1 MDPTWPA
8 AAGAVGAVGGCSV
21 TLFLALVLD
30 ALLGE
35 PKWLWSRMPHPAVLM
50 GNLIARTT
58 SMFNH
63 APHQKP
69 KGVILCIGLAG
80 LGGLA
85 GLVLAQ
91 LGPLAEILV
100 TAILVAQKSLMQHVQ
115 DVAQSL
121 RLSLA
126 AGRRSVAMIVGR
138 DTAQMDAPQ
147 VARGAIESA
156 AENFSDGIAAP
167 VFWFALA
174 GLPGVIIYKMINTAD
189 SMIGYKNETYR
200 DFGWACARLDDLL
213 NWAPARLSA
222 FGIWLITGCRTSWGT
237 IISEAKLHRSP
248 NAGWPEAAMAYA
260 LDISLSGPRSYEGK
274 FEKFPW
280 VNAAGRKNIGPVE
293 IEKSI
298 QTLWL
303 TWGAMTL
310 LVAGMTL
317 AFLL

>member
-1 MDPTWPA
+1 
-8 AAGAVGAVGGCSV
+8 
-21 TLFLALVLD
+21 
-30 ALLGE
+30 
-35 PKWLWSRMPHPAVLM
+35 
-50 GNLIARTT
+50 
-58 SMFNH
+58 
-63 APHQKP
+63 
-69 KGVILCIGLAG
+69 
-80 LGGLA
+80 
-85 GLVLAQ
+85 
-91 LGPLAEILV
+91 
-100 TAILVAQKSLMQHVQ
+100 
-115 DVAQSL
+115 
-121 RLSLA
+121 
-126 AGRRSVAMIVGR
+126 MIVGR
-138 DTAQMDAPQ
+138 DTAQMDAAQ

-189 SMIGYKNETYR
+189 SMIGYKTETYR

-237 IISEAKLHRSP
+237 IVSEAKLHRSP

-260 LDISLSGPRSYEGK
+260 LGISLSGPRSYEGK

-303 TWGAMTL
+303 TWGAMAL
-310 LVAGMTL
+310 LVAGISL
-317 AFLL
+317 ALLP

>member
-1 MDPTWPA
+1 L
-8 AAGAVGAVGGCSV
+8 V
-21 TLFLALVLD
+21 AL
-30 ALLGE
+30 G
-35 PKWLWSRMPHPAVLM
+35 
-50 GNLIARTT
+50 
-58 SMFNH
+58 
-63 APHQKP
+63 
-69 KGVILCIGLAG
+69 G
-80 LGGLA
+80 LGGLI
-85 GLVLAQ
+85 LAQ
-91 LGPLAEILV
+91 LGAVAEILV

-115 DVAQSL
+115 DVAQAL

-126 AGRRSVAMIVGR
+126 AGRKSVAMIVGR

-189 SMIGYKNETYR
+189 SMIGYKNTTYQ

-213 NWAPARLSA
+213 NWVPARLSA
-222 FGIWLITGCRTSWGT
+222 LGIWLITGCRISWST
-237 IISEAKLHRSP
+237 IASDAKLHRSP

-260 LDISLSGPRSYEGK
+260 LDVSLSGPRSYEGK
-274 FEKFPW
+274 LEKFPW

-303 TWGAMTL
+303 TWGAMVL
-310 LVAGMTL
+310 LVACMTL
-317 AFLL
+317 ALWV

>member
-1 MDPTWPA
+1 
-8 AAGAVGAVGGCSV
+8 V
-21 TLFLALVLD
+21 TLLLALALD
-30 ALLGE
+30 ALFGE
-35 PKWLWSRMPHPAVLM
+35 PKWLWSRLPHPAVLM
-50 GNLIARTT
+50 GNLIARAT
-58 SMFNH
+58 SMLNR
-63 APHQKP
+63 APYQKA
-69 KGVILCIGLAG
+69 KGVIICIGLVA
-80 LGGLA
+80 LGGLG

-91 LGPLAEILV
+91 LGAVAEILV

-115 DVAQSL
+115 DVAQAL

-126 AGRRSVAMIVGR
+126 AGRKSVAMIVGR

-189 SMIGYKNETYR
+189 SMIGYKNATYQ

-213 NWAPARLSA
+213 NWVPARLSA
-222 FGIWLITGCRTSWGT
+222 LGIWLITGCRISWST
-237 IISEAKLHRSP
+237 IASDAKLHRSP

-260 LDISLSGPRSYEGK
+260 LDVSLSGPRSYEGK
-274 FEKFPW
+274 LEKFPW
-280 VNAAGRKNIGPVE
+280 VNSAGRKNIGPVE

-303 TWGAMTL
+303 TWGAMVL
-310 LVAGMTL
+310 LVACMTL
-317 AFLL
+317 ALWV

>member
-1 MDPTWPA
+1 M
-8 AAGAVGAVGGCSV
+8 

-50 GNLIARTT
+50 GNLITHAT

-100 TAILVAQKSLMQHVQ
+100 TAILVAQRSLMQHVQ

-121 RLSLA
+121 RLSLP

-156 AENFSDGIAAP
+156 AENFSDGIVAP

-237 IISEAKLHRSP
+237 IICEAKLHRSP